1 MPKITLLTDLF
12 FKNRFFVVWGCITL
26 SCILTY
32 FFPLLSVFVW
42 GICVFFLAL
51 SLLDYG
57 LLFFTRNSLIG
68 ARKLPVRFSN
78 AEANTVHINLSSSY
92 AFRLNLTYLDELPVQ
107 FQQRDFQIQH
117 SIEAKGE
124 LQLNYSLMP
133 TQRGEYEF
141 GNIHLYI
148 SSKIG
153 LVQRRFTIQSSQ
165 TVKVYPSFLQLRNYQ
180 LKALAEQNLE
190 SRGRRLYRRGLST
203 EFEHV
208 KEYTRGDDSRSI
220 NWKASARRDQ
230 LMVNSFMDEKSQQIF
245 CLIDKGRMMKMSFN
259 GITLLDYAINATL
272 MFSYVALQKDDKIGL
287 ITFAEKTHEVLQ
299 PAKLKKQF
307 NVIMETLYKQET
319 RFLESNFEDV
329 YLTVNKRAGQR
340 SLLLLFT
347 NFETITGFMR
357 QLPYLKV
364 MNKKHLLCVVLFE
377 NTEVSRIH
385 DRRGDALEDIYVKT
399 IADRFIYEKKMIVK
413 ELQKHGILAIYTK
426 PEQLTIQVVN
436 KYLALK
442 AKQFI

>member
-1 MPKITLLTDLF
+1 
-12 FKNRFFVVWGCITL
+12 
-26 SCILTY
+26 
-32 FFPLLSVFVW
+32 
-42 GICVFFLAL
+42 
-51 SLLDYG
+51 
-57 LLFFTRNSLIG
+57 
-68 ARKLPVRFSN
+68 
-78 AEANTVHINLSSSY
+78 
-92 AFRLNLTYLDELPVQ
+92 
-107 FQQRDFQIQH
+107 
-117 SIEAKGE
+117 
-124 LQLNYSLMP
+124 
-133 TQRGEYEF
+133 
-141 GNIHLYI
+141 
-148 SSKIG
+148 
-153 LVQRRFTIQSSQ
+153 
-165 TVKVYPSFLQLRNYQ
+165 
-180 LKALAEQNLE
+180 
-190 SRGRRLYRRGLST
+190 
-203 EFEHV
+203 
-208 KEYTRGDDSRSI
+208 
-220 NWKASARRDQ
+220 
-230 LMVNSFMDEKSQQIF
+230 
-245 CLIDKGRMMKMSFN
+245 
-259 GITLLDYAINATL
+259 
-272 MFSYVALQKDDKIGL
+272 
-287 ITFAEKTHEVLQ
+287 
-299 PAKLKKQF
+299 
-307 NVIMETLYKQET
+307 METLYKQET